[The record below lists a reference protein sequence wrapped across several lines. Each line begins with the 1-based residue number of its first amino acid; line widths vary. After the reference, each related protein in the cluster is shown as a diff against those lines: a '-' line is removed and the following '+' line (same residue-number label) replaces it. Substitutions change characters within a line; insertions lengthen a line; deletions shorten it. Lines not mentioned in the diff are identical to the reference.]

1 MIQDVCAIIE
11 EYPYNETIRKAP
23 EMWKRIGDAHFKE
36 PNGLGVLMRR
46 KGMQSMVQKLERA
59 VIDTIM
65 NKFVLAGMERNTEE
79 YFRHHLYV
87 TFVINGYLGVLKE
100 FDVAEMEN
108 AMIEVSERL
117 STGFNVE
124 L

>member
-1 MIQDVCAIIE
+1 M
-11 EYPYNETIRKAP
+11 
-23 EMWKRIGDAHFKE
+23 
-36 PNGLGVLMRR
+36 
-46 KGMQSMVQKLERA
+46 
-59 VIDTIM
+59 IDTIM